1 MSTLTT
7 ALDVKE
13 SEEPSSDKDTAFRE
27 AINANARW
35 VASELADDLSDEKI
49 CSVINELALRGWD
62 HNDDFGGW
70 ESTDEDR
77 SHPLRRL
84 PDKLFGHM
92 VGETLAAGLSILGG
106 HTDVHLNV
114 HSAAD
119 LSFGVECK
127 IARQQRDSVYAL
139 NNLVG
144 HQPVLFI
151 GIPRSIQSGS
161 VEPLLY
167 APIPMDKV
175 EEMMGHSGREQGL
188 TNLRLR
194 AHSTSGAA
202 GVAASHYTTDPEK
215 VVEFFRTFI
224 S

>member
-13 SEEPSSDKDTAFRE
+13 SEEHSLDTDTAFRE

-35 VASELADDLSDEKI
+35 VASELVEDLSDEKI

-62 HNDDFGGW
+62 HNDNFGGW
-70 ESTDEDR
+70 QSTDEDR
-77 SHPLRRL
+77 LHPLKRL

-92 VGETLAAGLSILGG
+92 VGESLAAGLSILGG

-144 HQPVLFI
+144 HQSVLFI

-161 VEPLLY
+161 IEPLLY

-175 EEMMGHSGREQGL
+175 EEMMGHSVREQGF

-194 AHSTSGAA
+194 AHSTTGAA
-202 GVAASHYTTDPEK
+202 GIAASHYTTDPEK
-215 VVEFFRTFI
+215 VVDFFRTFI

>member
-1 MSTLTT
+1 M
-7 ALDVKE
+7 
-13 SEEPSSDKDTAFRE
+13 EETVEQSADKDTAFRE

-35 VASELADDLSDEKI
+35 VAKELADDLSDEKI
-49 CSVINELALRGWD
+49 CAVINELALRGWE
-62 HNDDFGGW
+62 HNDTFGGW
-70 ESTDEDR
+70 PSTEED
-77 SHPLRRL
+77 HEYPLRRL

-92 VGETLAAGLSILGG
+92 VGETLAAGLSILAG

-144 HQPVLFI
+144 QQAVLFI

-167 APIPMDKV
+167 APIPMNKV
-175 EEMMGHSGREQGL
+175 EEMMALSGREQGL

-194 AHSTSGAA
+194 AHSASGAA
-202 GVAASHYTTDPEK
+202 GIAASHYSNNAEE
-215 VVEFFRTFI
+215 VVEFFRTF
-224 S
+224 SK